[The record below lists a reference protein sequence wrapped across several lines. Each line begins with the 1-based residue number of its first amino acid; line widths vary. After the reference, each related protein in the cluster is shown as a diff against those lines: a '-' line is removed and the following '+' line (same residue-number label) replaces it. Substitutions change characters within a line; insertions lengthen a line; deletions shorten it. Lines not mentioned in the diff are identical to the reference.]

1 MTFLCCDKALFRR
14 VMHMKYT
21 YVVGRYLHI
30 TYIPNIGIETV
41 KNKGNRMLVL
51 LLKSYFFN
59 I

>member
-1 MTFLCCDKALFRR
+1 
-14 VMHMKYT
+14 MKYT